1 LQREC
6 HRGNEKYFI
15 ADLPPPYSRLL
26 IVDHHS
32 SMVADTRLRVIVG
45 RQSATVHTQERA
57 PIRLVVAFR
66 HGRWILAQRHETEWC
81 TRLHLVQDI
90 SVNPRPSPDFA
101 KEVGLQAMLTAGTRE
116 ANALELFQAQSPPP
130 PSGIEGTLRFDGR

>member
-1 LQREC
+1 MQRDC

-15 ADLPPPYSRLL
+15 ADLPPPCCGYLT
-26 IVDHHS
+26 VDRHY

-45 RQSATVHTQERA
+45 RQSATVHTQARA

-81 TRLHLVQDI
+81 TRLHLDIQDI
-90 SVNPRPSPDFA
+90 SVNPQALPRLA
-101 KEVGLQAMLTAGTRE
+101 KEVGLQAMLTADIRE

-130 PSGIEGTLRFDGR
+130 PSGIEGTLRF